1 MIRLR
6 TLSLLSSAL
15 PLALSMPAAAQRHG
29 EVTFYSEIAFRGQ
42 SFTVT
47 GPREN
52 VRVPFTVRS
61 AQIASGDSWEICTE
75 TRYRGR
81 CNEVSDTQ
89 GNVAWTVRSAR
100 PAQGGGL
107 VPGNQQSLRG
117 MASEYFPQPSD
128 WRGRVLSCP
137 EGNATASCAARNAD
151 RFCVSKNWT
160 ASSFERQET
169 VRGRVYL
176 ADVLCTRTR

>member
-1 MIRLR
+1 MIRPR
-6 TLSLLSSAL
+6 TLRVLSGGLL
-15 PLALSMPAAAQRHG
+15 LALSLPATAQRQG

-47 GPREN
+47 GPRAN
-52 VRVPFTVRS
+52 LRVPFTVRS
-61 AQIASGDSWEICTE
+61 AKIAAGDRWEICTE
-75 TRYRGR
+75 ARYRGR
-81 CNEVSDTQ
+81 CNEVSEAQ

-107 VPGNQQSLRG
+107 APGNQQSLRG

-137 EGNATASCAARNAD
+137 EGSATASCAARSAD
-151 RFCVSKNWT
+151 RFCVSKGWT
-160 ASSFERQET
+160 ASSYERQET